1 MKIQMFL
8 SFVKTLRPCESLM
21 EYVEM
26 FQVIAE
32 VTKLPLTGER
42 RIAHCQS
49 DENVNHKFQAQNQVA
64 QVKRKFSEMPLCHHQ
79 TLPSH
84 ILNIKTTLLE
94 VAQVK
99 RK

>member
-1 MKIQMFL
+1 MKTQMFL

-21 EYVEM
+21 DYVEM

-49 DENVNHKFQAQNQVA
+49 DENVNHK
-64 QVKRKFSEMPLCHHQ
+64 L
-79 TLPSH
+79 
-84 ILNIKTTLLE
+84 KT
-94 VAQVK
+94 K
-99 RK
+99 